1 MKLETKLVNGFFGTV
16 CSIFLWS
23 NYLMLKRKTELFF
36 QWELLLGSFNI
47 IIALK
52 HRFMIDLGPEN
63 VPPSLLCVREVTNY
77 ILYPVVL
84 VSPSLA
90 EGFCD
95 ISQFGFSVCNM
106 SVLCDV
112 LLCVHQ

>member
-1 MKLETKLVNGFFGTV
+1 MVQLLNAKKKDGNL
-16 CSIFLWS
+16 
-23 NYLMLKRKTELFF
+23 F

-52 HRFMIDLGPEN
+52 HRFTIDLGPEN
-63 VPPSLLCVREVTNY
+63 VPPSLLCMGEVTNY
-77 ILYPVVL
+77 ILYPIVL
-84 VSPSLA
+84 VVPSLA

-106 SVLCDV
+106 SI
-112 LLCVHQ
+112 LCVHQ